1 MKVFEKSGVIVKAT
15 LESGVY
21 SLTIPFD

>member
-1 MKVFEKSGVIVKAT
+1 MVRYDRRDLHG

-21 SLTIPFD
+21 SLI